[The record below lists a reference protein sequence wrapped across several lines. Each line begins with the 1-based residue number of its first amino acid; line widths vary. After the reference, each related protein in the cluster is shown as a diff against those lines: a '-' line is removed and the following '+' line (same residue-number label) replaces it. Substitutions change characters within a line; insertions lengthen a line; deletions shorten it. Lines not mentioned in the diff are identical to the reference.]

1 MLACNLLILKRKNGG
16 EGGIRTLEDRFPPI
30 TNGRDNT
37 LKYTMNTTVYITLLQ
52 VSQTHPES
60 QSGSEV

>member
-1 MLACNLLILKRKNGG
+1 
-16 EGGIRTLEDRFPPI
+16 
-30 TNGRDNT
+30 
-37 LKYTMNTTVYITLLQ
+37 MNTTVYITLLQ